1 MWLLDGREKG
11 GVGEVGMPV
20 AGGKRGVKGEKQ
32 NPRLQ
37 AEEGW
42 LRETAAE
49 RNALLLL
56 LHGNYSH
63 QKESRQSVADY
74 NFKQSRSRVAGLLA
88 ALGASRAGGLGL
100 LLLCTPHLHP
110 NSKGQGQKV
119 NK

>member
-1 MWLLDGREKG
+1 MVVGWPGGRRACQLLGEKG
-11 GVGEVGMPV
+11 
-20 AGGKRGVKGEKQ
+20 GVKGEKQ
-32 NPRLQ
+32 NPRLR

-63 QKESRQSVADY
+63 QKESRQSVADC

-88 ALGASRAGGLGL
+88 ALGASGTGGVWLAAAVRSPLAPKQQRAR
-100 LLLCTPHLHP
+100 TE
-110 NSKGQGQKV
+110 SKCK
-119 NK
+119 